1 METDTNDS
9 DAFIKQ
15 DIKQELSCCS
25 CYFEDIIIKIM
36 NIEDNENEADINNPQ
51 CKECFERAKGTGV
64 FLPCEAIGVCIKNE
78 KEFRRLINAL

>member
-1 METDTNDS
+1 M
-9 DAFIKQ
+9 KM
-15 DIKQELSCCS
+15 K
-25 CYFEDIIIKIM
+25 
-36 NIEDNENEADINNPQ
+36 ADINNPQ